1 MKIFLFILAVFVI
14 FTFFG
19 CEESYQIS
27 QVEREDLFYLNIGVL
42 EDQIALFNLLGSR
55 GLNST
60 DIAMRDGFFYIS
72 DSNGAK
78 ILRFNSFGDLLFM
91 IYNEETNPPPLTLSP
106 YTEGSMLTRWA
117 IPHPLIEPGSIAIN
131 SRNFIYVHDLL
142 SPDRH
147 GYDVDSS
154 FLLDSTILQFD
165 AEGRFLN
172 EIGREGIGGSP
183 FPRIEGLYTNLNDDL
198 AVVCRHISGW
208 SIYWYDSGGNFLYYI
223 QLDRDSIPIPQG
235 RDDLMPSLDK
245 IIAGPDSRNLYVKVD
260 YYRHIFDESTNTRM
274 GIEPDVSIV
283 WIMNSEE
290 GVWERQIEVPFFEL
304 SYTEQNRRISSR
316 MIYSLLGIMSN
327 ERLFFSFPVDGGY
340 SILVLSSDS
349 GQSIMQH
356 QGIIRVS
363 NEELHFNAF
372 DLSHD
377 GILSGLLAG
386 DFQVK
391 LVWWRTDRLLGEF
404 NAGR

>member
-1 MKIFLFILAVFVI
+1 MKFLLFFFAFFAVFS
-14 FTFFG
+14 FFG
-19 CEESYQIS
+19 CEESLQIS
-27 QVEREDLFYLNIGVL
+27 QVEREDLFHLNIGVL
-42 EDQIALFNLLGSR
+42 EDQIALFNLLGSS

-60 DIAMRDGFFYIS
+60 DITMRDGFFYIS

-78 ILRFNSFGDLLFM
+78 ILRYNSFGDLLFM

-106 YTEGSMLTRWA
+106 FTEGSMLTRWA
-117 IPHPLIEPGSIAIN
+117 IPYPLREPGSITVD

-142 SPDRH
+142 SPDRYV
-147 GYDVDSS
+147 YDVDSA
-154 FLLDSTILQFD
+154 FLLDSIILQFN

-172 EIGREGIGGSP
+172 VIGREGIGGSP
-183 FPRIEGLYTNLNDDL
+183 FPRIEGIFTNLNDDL
-198 AVVCRHISGW
+198 AVVCRHILGW
-208 SIYWYDSGGNFLYYI
+208 SIYWYDPDGNFLYYI
-223 QLDRDSIPIPQG
+223 QLNRESIPVPQG
-235 RDDLMPSLDK
+235 RDDLMPSLDR

-274 GIEPDVSIV
+274 GIEPDLSIV
-283 WIMNSEE
+283 WIMNSEA

-304 SYTEQNRRISSR
+304 SYMEQNRRVSSI
-316 MIYSLLGIMSN
+316 MIYSFLGIMSN
-327 ERLFFSFPVDGGY
+327 ERLFFYFPVDGGY

-356 QGIIRVS
+356 QGIIRV
-363 NEELHFNAF
+363 NNDELHFNAF

-386 DFQVK
+386 DFQVN
-391 LVWWRTDRLLGEF
+391 LVWWRTDRLLGEM
-404 NAGR
+404 N